1 MSWVGVWLLAAA
13 VAVVV
18 CCLSLFDLAT
28 LAAEEDVLVEFWLLN
43 SLSVLVVH
51 WVVLVAHLEEGEEE
65 QEEEGLCCQVSWSI
79 VRGSFL
85 MRDLSLGFF
94 WKWRALLH
102 SAQPFFLFFGLG
114 FRRRERERERERES
128 RAQERKLQIFEE
140 ESWGGNNNNKKVF
153 LLRSSVTRS

>member
-65 QEEEGLCCQVSWSI
+65 EEEEGLCCQVSWSI

-114 FRRRERERERERES
+114 FRRRERERES